1 MTAPSQDQ
9 APAADPA
16 SPAAAAGSAPAPAAP
31 AGSARVAA
39 APAAVAKA
47 LARYRVLAYIVG
59 VVLVTLVLVAVPL
72 KYAADTPQLVQTIGP
87 IHGVLYI
94 VYLLATFD
102 LATKARLPFRRTI
115 LVMLAG
121 TIPFVSFVAERTVT
135 RDVRA
140 RLAAGAGDDA
150 RS

>member
-9 APAADPA
+9 AT
-16 SPAAAAGSAPAPAAP
+16 AAAASSPSPAPAAP
-31 AGSARVAA
+31 ARP
-39 APAAVAKA
+39 APAAIAKA
-47 LARYRVLAYIVG
+47 LTRYRTLAYIVG

-94 VYLLATFD
+94 VYLLVTFD
-102 LATKARLPFRRTI
+102 LATKTRLPFRRTI

-121 TIPFVSFVAERTVT
+121 TIPFVSFIAERSVT
-135 RDVRA
+135 REVRA
-140 RLAAGAGDDA
+140 RLAADTSPAPQA
-150 RS
+150 